1 MKDLI
6 SIRQIC
12 KRLREGGYGDFLP
25 KSVSYVVRN
34 ICGYKKQYGHYYH
47 ASAFSA
53 LFTDENFKKL
63 KEIDIRNRRIEKILG
78 EEHPMRQSEDDIEMP
93 IGYYKD
99 MSRASQGCLD
109 KDEIDCARYNMFRED
124 R

>member
-12 KRLREGGYGDFLP
+12 RRLRDSGYGDFLP

-53 LFTDENFKKL
+53 LFTDGNFKKL
-63 KEIDIRNRRIEKILG
+63 KDIDIRNRRIEKILG

-99 MSRASQGCLD
+99 MSKASQECVD
-109 KDEIDCARYNMFRED
+109 KDEIDYARYNMFRED

>member
-6 SIRQIC
+6 SIKQIC

-34 ICGYKKQYGHYYH
+34 VCGYEKRYGHYYH

-53 LFTDENFKKL
+53 LFMDGNFKKL
-63 KEIDIRNRRIEKILG
+63 KDIDIRNRRIEKVLR
-78 EEHPMRQSEDDIEMP
+78 EKRPQRQSNDDLEMP
-93 IGYYKD
+93 ISYYND
-99 MSRASQGCLD
+99 MLRASQECLD
-109 KDEIDCARYNMFRED
+109 KDEIDYARYNMFRED

>member
-1 MKDLI
+1 MHLCDNNDRIVSHI
-6 SIRQIC
+6 SIYYARH
-12 KRLREGGYGDFLP
+12 
-25 KSVSYVVRN
+25 
-34 ICGYKKQYGHYYH
+34 KKQYGHYYH

-53 LFTDENFKKL
+53 LFTNENFKKL
-63 KEIDIRNRRIEKILG
+63 KDIDIRNRRIEKILG

-99 MSRASQGCLD
+99 MSKASQECLD
-109 KDEIDCARYNMFRED
+109 KDEIDYARYNMFRED